1 MEEQPDPSNPPSIAL
16 PSCLTNLSAWINE
29 VMNVEATWKPD
40 ETLRCGLQPVSVL
53 SGMLLK
59 NQPPGLNSQLHS
71 PTKVLKKVTTGW

>member
-1 MEEQPDPSNPPSIAL
+1 
-16 PSCLTNLSAWINE
+16 
-29 VMNVEATWKPD
+29 MNVEATWKPD